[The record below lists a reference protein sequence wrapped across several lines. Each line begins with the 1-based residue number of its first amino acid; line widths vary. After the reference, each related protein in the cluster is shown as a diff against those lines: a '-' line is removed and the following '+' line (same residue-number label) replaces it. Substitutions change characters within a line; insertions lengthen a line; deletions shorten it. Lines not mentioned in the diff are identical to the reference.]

1 MIAVSIVSHGHG
13 AMVARLI
20 ASLSAFPEVQQ
31 IILTRNIPE
40 ALGMDTNAQVSIIDN
55 GSPKG
60 FGENHN
66 AAFAACNQP
75 YFCPLNPD
83 VELPENPFPGLL
95 NCARIS
101 DAALV
106 APRVVTPEGA
116 TEDNMRYF
124 PNFRSLLTKAFG
136 GKDGRFDV
144 SDGQPDFCPDWVA
157 GMFML
162 FRSEDFARLKGFDEG
177 FFLYYEDVD
186 ICVRIWLQGLR
197 IVACP
202 SVTIVHDAR
211 RHSRRNLQYLRWH
224 LTSMGRHF
232 RKHWGRMPSV
242 RDRRVIP

>member
-20 ASLSAFPEVQQ
+20 ASLSGFPEVQQ

-40 ALGMDTNAQVSIIDN
+40 TLDIDRNAPVTIIDN
-55 GSPKG
+55 VSPKG
-60 FGENHN
+60 FGWNHN
-66 AAFAACNQP
+66 AAFALCGQP
-75 YFCPLNPD
+75 FFCPLNPD

-95 NCARIS
+95 ECARNS
-101 DAALV
+101 GAALV

-124 PNFRSLLTKAFG
+124 PNLRSLLTKAFG
-136 GKDGRFDV
+136 GKDGRFEV
-144 SDGQPDFCPDWVA
+144 SAGQPDFCPDWVA

-162 FRSEDFARLKGFDEG
+162 FRSEDFARLKGFDER

-186 ICVRIWLQGLR
+186 ICVRTWQQGLR

-202 SVTIVHDAR
+202 SVTVVHDAR
-211 RHSRRNLQYLRWH
+211 RHSRRNLQHLRWH
-224 LTSMGRHF
+224 LASMGRHF

-242 RDRRVIP
+242 HDRRVIL